1 MKSVFI
7 KEIRGFLSSL
17 IAYVTIAVFLLGI
30 GMFMWVFPKLNVF
43 DNGYANLDTLF
54 YVAPWMFVF
63 LVSAVTMRSFSEEKK
78 SGTLELL
85 TTKPLT
91 DWQIVLAKYFAAVV
105 LVLFSLIPT
114 LLYYYS
120 VYQLGSPA
128 GNVDSGATF
137 GSYIGLFFLG
147 ASFAAIGIFSS
158 IVTDNQIVSFILSM
172 FLCFFMHTALTLLAD
187 FNLFGRFDVVLEW
200 LSISSH
206 YESMSR
212 GVIDTRDIMY
222 FGSFIGV
229 FLYAGKTVFGSR
241 KW

>member
-114 LLYYYS
+114 LLYYYT

>member
-1 MKSVFI
+1 
-7 KEIRGFLSSL
+7 
-17 IAYVTIAVFLLGI
+17 
-30 GMFMWVFPKLNVF
+30 MFMWVFPKLNVF

-78 SGTLELL
+78 AGTLELL

>member
-1 MKSVFI
+1 MKSIFL

-17 IAYVTIAVFLLGI
+17 IAYVVIAVFLLGI
-30 GMFMWVFPKLNVF
+30 GLFMWVFPKLNVF

-85 TTKPLT
+85 TTKPIT
-91 DWQIVLAKYFAAVV
+91 DWQIVLAKYLAAVV

-114 LLYYYS
+114 LLYYYT

-187 FNLFGRFDVVLEW
+187 FNLFGGFDVVLEW

-212 GVIDTRDIMY
+212 GVIDSRDVLY
-222 FGSFIGV
+222 FGSLITL
-229 FLYAGKTVFGSR
+229 FLYGSKTVFASR